1 MAFFLP
7 RISSAFVSNPIP
19 SLRAFR
25 AVTLSKSACLRR
37 HLSIERASSY
47 TFRRQLAT
55 MLDSTPTQAPVTT
68 TEIDMPAAPPNRA
81 VKYLKDYTPPDY
93 MISHTRLNFIIDDDG
108 LDTHVH
114 ATLTIAARDPS
125 NPAKPLVLDGQNL
138 ELIPDSLK
146 VSGTVL
152 PESLFKHDSA
162 NDCLTID
169 ADALPSPGET
179 FELQS
184 VVRIKPAKNTALEGL
199 YMTAGDFCT
208 QCEAEG
214 FRRMTFYIDRPDVM
228 SKFNVR
234 VEADKT
240 KYPVLLSNGN
250 CVSRGDGNDGRHWAE
265 FEDPLPKPCYLFAL
279 VAGDFACL
287 RDSFT
292 TMKGRNVALGVYI
305 KGDSELRKCEHA
317 MKSLKQAMKW
327 DEDVYGLEYAY
338 DMFNIVAV
346 PSFVYGAME
355 NQTLNIF
362 NSKYIL
368 CSPETATDT
377 DYNNIQGVVAHEYFH
392 YRSGNRVTLNS
403 WFQLSLKE
411 GLTVMRDQSF
421 SMDMTSA
428 AVKRISDVAVLR
440 TAQFAEDSGPMAHPI
455 RPKSYI
461 TCNNFYTST
470 VYQKGA
476 EVVRMLKTIVGPEGF
491 RRGTDIYFT
500 RNDGK
505 AVTCEDWVQAIQDG
519 NPQVDSAVFEQFRR
533 WYSTA
538 GTPIVSIEVLRD
550 TSNRTMSLKC
560 SQRIPPVAQQ
570 PTAEPLVIPL
580 RIGII
585 SPDGKPVPVDLG
597 DGSPAESRVLLLCD
611 REQTFV
617 LKDIPDGSVPSLL
630 RGFSAPVKLERVD
643 EVSEEERAFLMANDS
658 DEFNRWESGEK
669 LILDYVLRCI
679 QSPDEFGAL
688 SPVVIK
694 AFRETLC
701 NDNVDNALKAAV
713 FALPVE
719 TYVIQQL
726 EDADP
731 VRVRAALT
739 HFQKELAQAL
749 ESEFKDVYEACKEE
763 GDYKIDPESQGKRV
777 LKGTALKYL
786 MALKKPETN
795 KLCLEIVRSG
805 SNMTDVRAAL
815 VCLASSSAEERDIA
829 FKEFYD
835 KWQDDYLVV
844 QKWLQFQA
852 TAARDDVLENV
863 KSLTQHPAFN
873 QTVPNCVY
881 ALIASYAAWNVHM
894 PSDGSGYEFLADQVI
909 ALDKIN
915 PQVAG
920 RVARA
925 FAKIGRF
932 EPTRRSQMKSE
943 LDRIKAVDSLSK
955 DVYEIVDNCLKS
967 VSEQSK

>member
-1 MAFFLP
+1 MAFVLP
-7 RISSAFVSNPIP
+7 RLATFGSSSLLAVRAFRIGSLSKSTCIRHRLPVERISSYVY
-19 SLRAFR
+19 
-25 AVTLSKSACLRR
+25 RR
-37 HLSIERASSY
+37 HS
-47 TFRRQLAT
+47 AT
-55 MLDSTPTQAPVTT
+55 MLDSTPTQAPVTASD
-68 TEIDMPAAPPNRA
+68 IDMPASPPKPA

-93 MISHTRLNFIIDDDG
+93 TISHTRLEFNIDDDG
-108 LDTHVH
+108 LDTRVH
-114 ATLTIAARDPS
+114 ATLTITARDS
-125 NPAKPLVLDGQNL
+125 SKPAQPLVLDGQSL

-146 VSGTVL
+146 VSGNVL
-152 PESLFKHDSA
+152 PESAFEHDSG
-162 NDCLTID
+162 NDSLIIA
-169 ADALPSPGET
+169 ADALPAPGET

-184 VVRIKPAKNTALEGL
+184 VVRIRPAKNTALEGL

-214 FRRMTFYIDRPDVM
+214 FRRMTFYLDRPDVM

-250 CVSRGDGNDGRHWAE
+250 CLSRGEGKDGRHWAE

-292 TMKGRNVALGVYI
+292 TMKGRNVALGVYV
-305 KGDSELRKCEHA
+305 KGESELRKCEHA

-338 DMFNIVAV
+338 DVFNIVAV

-368 CSPETATDT
+368 CSQETATDA
-377 DYNNIQGVVAHEYFH
+377 DYNNVQGVVAHEYFH

-428 AVKRISDVAVLR
+428 AVKRIADVVVLR
-440 TAQFAEDSGPMAHPI
+440 AAQFAEDAGPMAHPI

-461 TCNNFYTST
+461 SCNNFYTST
-470 VYQKGA
+470 VYNKGA
-476 EVVRMLKTIVGPEGF
+476 EVVRMLKTIVGSEGF

-505 AVTCEDWVQAIQDG
+505 AVTCEDWVQAIEDG
-519 NPQVDSAVFEQFRR
+519 NPQVDPAVFEQFRR

-538 GTPIVSIEVLRD
+538 GTPVVSVEVVPD
-550 TSNRTMSLKC
+550 TANGTMSLKC
-560 SQRIPPVAQQ
+560 SQQIPPVAQQ
-570 PTAEPLVIPL
+570 STAEPLVIPL
-580 RIGII
+580 RIGLI
-585 SPDGKPVPVDLG
+585 SPDGSPVPVDVG
-597 DGSPAESRVLLLCD
+597 DGSPAEGSRVLLLRG

-617 LKDIPDGSVPSLL
+617 LQNVPNGSVPSLL
-630 RGFSAPVKLERVD
+630 REFSAPVKLKRID
-643 EVSEEERAFLMANDS
+643 DVSEEELAFLMANDA
-658 DEFNRWESGEK
+658 DEFNRWESGQK

-679 QSPDEFGAL
+679 ESPGDFGSL
-688 SPVVIK
+688 SSVVIG

-701 NDNVDNALKAAV
+701 NDKVDNALKGAV
-713 FALPVE
+713 FTPPVE
-719 TYVIQQL
+719 TYIIEQI
-726 EDADP
+726 EDTDP
-731 VRVRAALT
+731 VRVRAALK
-739 HFQKELAQAL
+739 HFQMELGKAL
-749 ESEFKDVYEACKEE
+749 ETELKDVLKTCMEE
-763 GDYKIDPESQGKRV
+763 SGEFKIDPESQGKRV
-777 LKGTALKYL
+777 LKNVALRYL
-786 MALKKPETN
+786 MALGKDETSA
-795 KLCLEIVRSG
+795 LCLDIVRSS

-815 VCLASSSAEERDIA
+815 VYLASSSTNERDTA
-829 FKEFYD
+829 FGEFYD
-835 KWQDDYLVV
+835 KWKDDYLVV
-844 QKWLQFQA
+844 QKWLQIQA

-863 KSLTQHPAFN
+863 KSLTQHPSYD

-881 ALIASYAAWNVHM
+881 ALIAGYAAWNVHM
-894 PSDGSGYEFLADQVI
+894 PSDGSGYKFLADQVI

-915 PQVAG
+915 AQVAS
-920 RVARA
+920 RVSKA
-925 FAKIGRF
+925 FTKIGRF
-932 EPTRRSQMKSE
+932 EPNRRSQMKSE
-943 LDRIKAVDSLSK
+943 LERIKAVDSLSK
-955 DVYEIVDNCLKS
+955 DVYEVVNSCLKS
-967 VSEQSK
+967 VLYQ